1 MSQEQPMVPNA
12 SKHSEVSWNMVLT
25 VTVRMFHNSIWD

>member
-12 SKHSEVSWNMVLT
+12 SKHSEVKLEHGSYS
-25 VTVRMFHNSIWD
+25 NSKNVP